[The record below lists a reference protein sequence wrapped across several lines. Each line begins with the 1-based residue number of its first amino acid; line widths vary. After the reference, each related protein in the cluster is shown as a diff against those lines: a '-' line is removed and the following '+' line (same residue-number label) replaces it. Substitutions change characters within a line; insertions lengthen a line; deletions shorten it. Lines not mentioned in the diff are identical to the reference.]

1 MKFFYDKELFHRY
14 YKEILKNICLLL
26 MISSLSV
33 IAPLILRNA
42 IDITLKDGFH
52 TGKILIYLIV
62 LTILYAIKFLYNR
75 FRFWFTEKFKNEE
88 TRNLY
93 QKIFHVSYNKINEME
108 PSYIAE
114 RVNHTVSTIFN
125 LYCTSLTGI
134 FVSAITVIVVLCMVT
149 KINIELAILY
159 FLQIPLQYFGFQ
171 KLLNGEKSRLSQ
183 YSYELQNISAKNN
196 KNMKAVISDVN
207 SIKQN
212 CDKEGILSF
221 ISKSIGNITKM
232 ERKANSYAMDICTI
246 LEYISLLLKNSCF
259 LYITYLFITGK
270 AFIGDM
276 IYLNLINDI
285 YYTSIGEVIN
295 IQINLRD
302 LHGAVRFVS
311 EEIEANYEEDGNIV
325 PGKIENIS
333 GEIKNIGYGDTK
345 LITEGHFSFQ
355 KGDRIALTGDSGSG
369 KSTFVKMLT
378 KFLHCEGIKIN
389 GFDLKMIENRALR
402 NKIFYLAQNSYL
414 LPFSIKENITL
425 GNTVPE
431 KKWKQL
437 LKMEFMQKFLKSEQG
452 LDMTVYENGANLS
465 GGDKQKIML
474 GRIFLQDPD
483 VIILDESFNAID
495 EKSGE
500 DIITEILALY
510 ADRIIIIISHSERYL
525 KHCNKRV
532 IIKNKKLMVQ

>member
-1 MKFFYDKELFHRY
+1 MKFLYDKELFHRY

-33 IAPLILRNA
+33 IAPLILR
-42 IDITLKDGFH
+42 KDGFH

-62 LTILYAIKFLYNR
+62 LTMLYAIKFLYNR

-134 FVSAITVIVVLCMVT
+134 FVSAITVTVVLCMVT
-149 KINIELAILY
+149 KINRELAVLY

-207 SIKQN
+207 SIKQY

-302 LHGAVRFVS
+302 LHGAARFVS

-325 PGKIENIS
+325 PGKIEIIS
-333 GEIKNIGYGDTK
+333 GEIKNICYGDTK
-345 LITEGHFSFQ
+345 LITEGHFAFQ

-402 NKIFYLAQNSYL
+402 NQIFYLDQNSYL

-425 GNTVPE
+425 GSTVPE
-431 KKWKQL
+431 EKWKRL
-437 LKMEFMQKFLKSEQG
+437 LQMEFMQKFLESEQG

-500 DIITEILALY
+500 DIITEILAMY

-525 KHCNKRV
+525 RHCNKRV
-532 IIKNKKLMVQ
+532 MIENKKLTVQ

>member
-1 MKFFYDKELFHRY
+1 MKFLYDKELFHRY

-42 IDITLKDGFH
+42 TDITLKDGFH

-62 LTILYAIKFLYNR
+62 LTMLYAIKFLYNR

-134 FVSAITVIVVLCMVT
+134 FVSAITVTVVLCMVT
-149 KINIELAILY
+149 KINRELAVLY

-207 SIKQN
+207 SIKQY

-232 ERKANSYAMDICTI
+232 ERKANSYAMDIC
-246 LEYISLLLKNSCF
+246 
-259 LYITYLFITGK
+259 
-270 AFIGDM
+270 
-276 IYLNLINDI
+276 
-285 YYTSIGEVIN
+285 
-295 IQINLRD
+295 
-302 LHGAVRFVS
+302 
-311 EEIEANYEEDGNIV
+311 
-325 PGKIENIS
+325 
-333 GEIKNIGYGDTK
+333 
-345 LITEGHFSFQ
+345 
-355 KGDRIALTGDSGSG
+355 
-369 KSTFVKMLT
+369 
-378 KFLHCEGIKIN
+378 
-389 GFDLKMIENRALR
+389 
-402 NKIFYLAQNSYL
+402 
-414 LPFSIKENITL
+414 
-425 GNTVPE
+425 
-431 KKWKQL
+431 
-437 LKMEFMQKFLKSEQG
+437 
-452 LDMTVYENGANLS
+452 
-465 GGDKQKIML
+465 
-474 GRIFLQDPD
+474 
-483 VIILDESFNAID
+483 
-495 EKSGE
+495 
-500 DIITEILALY
+500 
-510 ADRIIIIISHSERYL
+510 
-525 KHCNKRV
+525 
-532 IIKNKKLMVQ
+532 